1 MTENVIL
8 TVKGHQTD
16 IGEDA
21 TTELITGAAY
31 YYRNGK
37 HYILYDEVDPE
48 SGEQSG
54 NTIKISDDRVDVI
67 RRGSGRTHMVFEKEK
82 QISSQYHTPAGV
94 LQMEVF
100 TSRLQTKRDE
110 ENIETE
116 IVFDLHMNDVFI
128 SECRVVIK
136 VTSKNKAELHI
147 IKEE

>member
-67 RRGSGRTHMVFEKEK
+67 RRGSGRTHMVFEERETDFFAVSYTGWCAPDGSIHIQTADEK
-82 QISSQYHTPAGV
+82 
-94 LQMEVF
+94 
-100 TSRLQTKRDE
+100 R
-110 ENIETE
+110 
-116 IVFDLHMNDVFI
+116 
-128 SECRVVIK
+128 
-136 VTSKNKAELHI
+136 
-147 IKEE
+147 

>member
-82 QISSQYHTPAGV
+82 QISSQYHTPAVCSDG
-94 LQMEVF
+94 
-100 TSRLQTKRDE
+100 SIHIQTADEKR
-110 ENIETE
+110 
-116 IVFDLHMNDVFI
+116 
-128 SECRVVIK
+128 
-136 VTSKNKAELHI
+136 
-147 IKEE
+147 

>member
-67 RRGSGRTHMVFEKEK
+67 RGGREEHIWYLRKKK
-82 QISSQYHTPAGV
+82 QISSQYHSTGWCAPDG
-94 LQMEVF
+94 
-100 TSRLQTKRDE
+100 SIHIQTADEKR
-110 ENIETE
+110 
-116 IVFDLHMNDVFI
+116 
-128 SECRVVIK
+128 
-136 VTSKNKAELHI
+136 
-147 IKEE
+147 